1 MSAQPRLRRFASRLG
16 TFVENMVAM
25 SAARDF
31 SSTLDLKASAKAF
44 GSIEKALDMLVANW
58 SMTVPICVLIAPESC
73 VIIWVIAVVI
83 ASCMT
88 APMAAPTPC
97 VRVAPS
103 CVAICVEMAFM
114 TWVEMSVP
122 IFARAGSSPM
132 ALIRLALSL
141 SASTTWSEVTAVRIF
156 SRTSGWVK

>member
-1 MSAQPRLRRFASRLG
+1 
-16 TFVENMVAM
+16 
-25 SAARDF
+25 
-31 SSTLDLKASAKAF
+31 
-44 GSIEKALDMLVANW
+44 
-58 SMTVPICVLIAPESC
+58 
-73 VIIWVIAVVI
+73 
-83 ASCMT
+83 
-88 APMAAPTPC
+88 
-97 VRVAPS
+97 
-103 CVAICVEMAFM
+103 M